1 MTDKDIMNHRF
12 HKKNINKSTGV
23 LAEMLGMKRKDYE
36 AACERVMKQEAKEM
50 KVGGK

>member
-23 LAEMLGMKRKDYE
+23 LAEMLGMNRKDYE
-36 AACERVMKQEAKEM
+36 AACKRAMEQEVKEM
-50 KVGGK
+50 RVRGN